1 MSDVQAE
8 EWTEIY
14 DPEVPEMHMVGKGAN
29 GFPEFLIV
37 KQDAEGGLFGS
48 DYVRELIA
56 KADAEHSSATDPR
69 ETVTMSGSPAA
80 IAALIHG
87 APVRKATPE
96 AAATEPDEVEKADMS
111 AAALNNLPDSAFAL
125 VEPGGK
131 KDASGKT
138 VPREL
143 RHYAIHDKAHA
154 SNALG
159 RAGAQINSGDADGKR
174 IARTALPKIRAAAKR
189 FGVDVAKAEQAAP
202 ETNEVSKDMDGS
214 AGMPIDE
221 GMDMMDPTTVL
232 ACPEGEAPGDPNDP
246 GSPAWESI
254 DAATALK
261 WTAIAARLRTALGI
275 MSDREALEAATADPS
290 DAENA
295 MDLDDAACAID
306 FVIQTLAP
314 FAANEQAEADDG
326 AMDMGILGKAMAG
339 FDTTHL
345 DTVDSL
351 GAIRKSGRALS
362 TANENALRTAL
373 KAIQQILASLPKAPD
388 ATEAAP
394 AAMTKE
400 QESMAESDTARD
412 EINSQVPL
420 GTPKEPASAET
431 PAAMGEPGVVAK
443 ETEPAATETAP
454 ADVAKG
460 HHEPVVDEFDA
471 FAKKLAEVL
480 AVPIRAQFRRQDL
493 EAEPVAKA
501 AETPAEPTATTEPA
515 PAAEVTKA
523 ETAELAKAEKTP
535 QVAIYDAKGN
545 LVGTVDPTEIT
556 MLAPAKA
563 PAPAPDAD
571 AMPEAP
577 AAPAAEAPAA
587 PPIDLTPAPAASVGT
602 PADAVPAPADDT
614 VAKATQTSTTEDP
627 LNSSITTLV
636 KAAIDEHSAA
646 QAEIVKSLE
655 NQNATLE
662 ERNAALAK
670 QATSLEERLV
680 NLEQQDARPRVFAN
694 GMLPPKNQMRGQDAG
709 APTGI
714 SEAQSLRKQLAE
726 ATDIATQERISE
738 QMRQLAVQEYQ
749 DMRQRGAAI

>member
-1 MSDVQAE
+1 MTDIDEE
-8 EWTEIY
+8 EWTVASDATI
-14 DPEVPEMHMVGKGAN
+14 PETHLVGMAAN
-29 GFPEFLIV
+29 GVDQWLV
-37 KQDAEGGLFGS
+37 MKQDAAGLLDA
-48 DYVRELIA
+48 DYVRGLIA
-56 KADAEHSSATDPR
+56 KSEPETQ

-87 APVRKATPE
+87 APVRKAAPE
-96 AAATEPDEVEKADMS
+96 PVAPQVDEVEKADMS
-111 AAALNNLPDSAFAL
+111 AAALNNLPDSAFAV

-138 VPREL
+138 VPRSL

-174 IARTALPKIRAAAKR
+174 IARDALPKIRAAAKR
-189 FGVDVAKAEQAAP
+189 FGVDVSKAEQAAP
-202 ETNEVSKDMDGS
+202 ETNEVSKDMAIDGS
-214 AGMPIDE
+214 AGMPLDD
-221 GMDMMDPTTVL
+221 GMDGMDPTVVL
-232 ACPEGEAPGDPNDP
+232 ACPEEDAPGDPNDP

-261 WTAIAARLRTALGI
+261 WTAISARLRTALGV

-295 MDLDDAACAID
+295 MDLDDAAAAID

-326 AMDMGILGKAMAG
+326 AMDMGILGKAMGAV
-339 FDTTHL
+339 DTAHL
-345 DTVDSL
+345 ETVESL

-362 TANENALRTAL
+362 SSNEAKLRAALTAL
-373 KAIQQILASLPKAPD
+373 QQILASLPKAPGAPTP
-388 ATEAAP
+388 ATDG
-394 AAMTKE
+394 AAMMKE
-400 QESMAESDTARD
+400 ADSMAETDTARD
-412 EINSQVPL
+412 EINSQSPL

-443 ETEPAATETAP
+443 TAETAGPETEAAPTEVTKA
-454 ADVAKG
+454 
-460 HHEPVVDEFDA
+460 HEPVVDEFDV
-471 FAKKLAEVL
+471 FAKRLAEVL
-480 AVPIRAQFRRQDL
+480 AVPIPARFRRQEQ
-493 EAEPVAKA
+493 EAEPLAKA
-501 AETPAEPTATTEPA
+501 AETPTEPTATADPA
-515 PAAEVTKA
+515 PAGVAKS
-523 ETAELAKAEKTP
+523 ETADLAKAEKTP

-563 PAPAPDAD
+563 PEAPAETEA
-571 AMPEAP
+571 APEAP
-577 AAPAAEAPAA
+577 AAPAAETPAA
-587 PPIDLTPAPAASVGT
+587 PPTDLTPAPAASVGT
-602 PADAVPAPADDT
+602 PADAVPAPSDDT
-614 VAKATQTSTTEDP
+614 VAKATDTPEDP
-627 LNSSITTLV
+627 QDMLKSSIAELV

-646 QAEIVKSLE
+646 QAEIVKTLE

-670 QATSLEERLV
+670 QAASLEERLS
-680 NLEQQDARPRVFAN
+680 NIEQQDAHPRVFAN
-694 GMLPPKNQMRGQDAG
+694 GMLPPKNMLRGQDAG
-709 APTGI
+709 APTGL

-726 ATDIATQERISE
+726 ATDIGTQEAISE
-738 QMRQLAVQEYQ
+738 RMRQLAVQEYQ